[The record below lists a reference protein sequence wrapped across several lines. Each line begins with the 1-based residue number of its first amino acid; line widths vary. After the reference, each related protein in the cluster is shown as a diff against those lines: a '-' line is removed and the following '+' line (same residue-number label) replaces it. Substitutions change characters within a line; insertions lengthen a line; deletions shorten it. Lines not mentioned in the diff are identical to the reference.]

1 MTRYA
6 YLILLVLLSKAGIGQ
21 TTGFFLVNLAIEDKS
36 ILNQGQNSN
45 TKDLLFK
52 KLTLLCNNTEGLII
66 DGSADY
72 YLVSDIYSTKSQ
84 TSNAGF
90 LPVGQHKM
98 NLKLSLRYKTNGTTF
113 KELNFSKDYLVN
125 TELEAAQSLVED
137 FSFSTYE
144 LNTFFTEGAKKMQR
158 FYIDNCSFLIK
169 SAKKYQSIG
178 EAEKALAICLN
189 IPADVPCSKDI
200 APLTKGLYTALSYKS
215 DYSIFLRAQD
225 LVSKGN
231 YENAFK
237 NLDEISIY
245 SQFFTKAQTLS
256 KQINDFIF
264 NQKQL
269 QKKKEL
275 AESELNLKEAE
286 IELQQKRNELQAN
299 INQTNLE
306 IANSKLES
314 DRQIALGRFE
324 NEKQIKAMEF
334 QSQERKEMIKTAGGL
349 LNSYINR
356 PQPTRNTSF
365 YIIK

>member
-6 YLILLVLLSKAGIGQ
+6 YIIILVLLSKTSIGQ

-45 TKDLLFK
+45 TKDLLFN
-52 KLTLLCNNTEGLII
+52 KLNHLCNNAEGVII
-66 DGSADY
+66 DGSSDY
-72 YLVSDIYSTKSQ
+72 YLVSDIYSTKSK
-84 TSNAGF
+84 SSSAGF

-98 NLKLSLRYKTNGTTF
+98 NLKLSLRYKTNGATF
-113 KELNFSKDYLVN
+113 KELNFSRDYLVN
-125 TELEAAQSLVED
+125 TESEAAQLLVED

-144 LNTFFTEGAKKMQR
+144 LNTFFSEGEKKMQS
-158 FYIDNCSFLIK
+158 FYINNCSFLIK
-169 SAKKYQSIG
+169 TAKKYQSIG

-189 IPADVPCSKDI
+189 IPADVPCAKDI
-200 APLTKGLYTALSYKS
+200 TALTKGLYTAMSYKS

-225 LVSKGN
+225 LVSKGD

-237 NLDEISIY
+237 SIDEISIY
-245 SQFFTKAQTLS
+245 SQFYTKAEALS

-275 AESELNLKEAE
+275 AESEQNLKDAE
-286 IELQQKRNELQAN
+286 IQLQQKRNELQAS

-306 IANSKLES
+306 IANRKHES

-324 NEKQIKAMEF
+324 NEKQIKSMEL
-334 QSQERKEMIKTAGGL
+334 QSQERKEMIKIAGGL
-349 LNSYINR
+349 LSSYINR
-356 PQPTRNTSF
+356 PQPTRNTNF